1 MLPQRHIRRYCS
13 LLSTGTLGNQPCS
26 SEGDVM
32 PSLPWRGVAMRAWP
46 CEEVEPS
53 ASNCGA
59 DGEAPMQEDGNTRFA
74 RPVTIRLRKG
84 SRDEVVADAGRAGRI
99 LTKEWPGADTAKR
112 KVAMEAC

>member
-1 MLPQRHIRRYCS
+1 MS
-13 LLSTGTLGNQPCS
+13 
-26 SEGDVM
+26 
-32 PSLPWRGVAMRAWP
+32 SLPWRGVAMRAWP

-84 SRDEVVADAGRAGRI
+84 SRDEIVVDASRVGRI
-99 LTKEWPGADTAKR
+99 LMKEWPTALNVKR
-112 KVAMEAC
+112 RWKLACAC